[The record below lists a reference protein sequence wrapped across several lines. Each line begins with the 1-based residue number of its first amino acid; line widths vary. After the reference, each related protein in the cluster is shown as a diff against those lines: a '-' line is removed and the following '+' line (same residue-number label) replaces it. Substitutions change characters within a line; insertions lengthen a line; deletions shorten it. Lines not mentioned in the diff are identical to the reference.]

1 MDHEIQSGDRV
12 EHNAGEM
19 ERFFTYQEIW
29 YSQYVRPAIKD
40 DVKEQFEKC
49 AVPITEQVKKLN
61 TRLLIKSIAY
71 GIILL
76 IIIIFSFSA

>member
-1 MDHEIQSGDRV
+1 MEHEIQSEDKR
-12 EHNAGEM
+12 EHNASEM

-29 YSQYVRPAIKD
+29 YSQYIRPAIKD

-49 AVPITEQVKKLN
+49 TIPITEQVKKLN
-61 TRLLIKSIAY
+61 TRLLVKSIAY

-76 IIIIFSFSA
+76 LIIIFSFSA